1 MKKTAGRSPRRRR
14 KAATAMRKAL
24 GFFLLLGA
32 LYGCSGGGYM
42 PYAPHALSPAQL
54 QSLVGPASARS
65 GVSAALIN
73 AVLMAESAG
82 DPSAVSNAG
91 AQGLMQLMPDTAAS
105 CGIENAFDPVQ
116 NVDCGSRY
124 LRELLQRYNNDVELA
139 VAAYNAGPGA
149 VAAYHGVPPYAET
162 RAYVARVLSAYRNY

>member
-1 MKKTAGRSPRRRR
+1 MKKSLGLIL
-14 KAATAMRKAL
+14 AL
-24 GFFLLLGA
+24 GV
-32 LYGCSGGGYM
+32 LYGCSGGGYL
-42 PYAPHALSPAQL
+42 PYAPHALSPTQL
-54 QSLVGPASARS
+54 QSLVTPASERT
-65 GVSAALIN
+65 GVPPALIN

-91 AQGLMQLMPDTAAS
+91 AQGLMQLMPGTAAT
-105 CGIENAFDPVQ
+105 CGIENPFDPAE

-124 LRELLQRYNNDVELA
+124 LRALLQRYNNNVELTI
-139 VAAYNAGPGA
+139 AAYNAGPGA